1 MKNYTPEI
9 TYGGLDG
16 LVTTFGII
24 SSGLIL
30 GIDTKLLFIL
40 GLANVIADGFSMA
53 SSSYLSEKNRKNPKS
68 PLHVAINTFLS
79 FVLLGS
85 ILLVPFV
92 YKNYINPEYEITI
105 QQILFLFGVL
115 LLFIGQLRPNKI
127 KGMKETF
134 IIGLFVAL
142 IVYIVSINFN

>member
-1 MKNYTPEI
+1 MKNYIPEI

-16 LVTTFGII
+16 LVTTFGIL

-40 GLANVIADGFSMA
+40 GLASVMADGFSMA
-53 SSSYLSEKNRKNPKS
+53 SSSYLSEKNRKKPKN
-68 PLHVAINTFLS
+68 PLHVAMNTFLS

-85 ILLVPFV
+85 ILLIPFV
-92 YKNYINPEYEITI
+92 YKLYINPVYEITI
-105 QQILFLFGVL
+105 QQILLLFGVL